1 MGENFEKRRIFL
13 EEYRLLWGNWLK
25 IFFAFSH
32 KLPPKIY
39 TLKIF
44 QRKIPPE
51 VEVIISEEEENLE
64 NEIKNIQNKIREWA
78 EFEKNKIATIS
89 SQNKEAFPNLE
100 LSNKRQEILMKG
112 FEKLMQ

>member
-25 IFFAFSH
+25 LFFAFSH

-44 QRKIPPE
+44 QRKIPDE
-51 VEVIISEEEENLE
+51 VEKIISEEEMHLA
-64 NEIKNIQNKIREWA
+64 NEIKNMQNKIREWA

-89 SQNKEAFPNLE
+89 AQNKEAFPNLE
-100 LSNKRQEILMKG
+100 LSNKRQEILIKN
-112 FEKLMQ
+112 FEKLTN